1 MTNQYFNKNNQIE
14 MIHDQIQRILHI
26 LSLMYVFDNMYFSVT
41 LK

>member
-14 MIHDQIQRILHI
+14 MIHDQIKT
-26 LSLMYVFDNMYFSVT
+26 SDYVFDNMYFSVT